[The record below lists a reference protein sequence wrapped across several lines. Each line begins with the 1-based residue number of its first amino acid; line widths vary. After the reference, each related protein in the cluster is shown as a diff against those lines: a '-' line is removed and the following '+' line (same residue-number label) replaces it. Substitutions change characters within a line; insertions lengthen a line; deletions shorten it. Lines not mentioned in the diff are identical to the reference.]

1 MLGLMQDYPLL
12 CHRIIEHAAKY
23 HGTQEVVTRSVEGP
37 IVRTN
42 YKQIYERALKV
53 SQMLQRDGI
62 KFGDRVAT
70 IAWNTWRHLECWYGI
85 MGIGAICHT
94 VNPRLFPEQI
104 AWIINHA
111 QDRIVMTDIT
121 FVPILEKIADK
132 LPSVERYVV
141 LTDRAHMPQTTL
153 KNVVAYED
161 WIAEADGKLKWEDF
175 DENTAA
181 AMCYTSGTTGDP
193 KGVLYSHRSNVLHA
207 LIANNIDALGASA
220 ADTMLPV
227 VPLFHANSWGIAF
240 SAPSMGTKLVF
251 PGPNLDGAS
260 VFELL
265 DTEKVTHTAGV
276 PTVWL
281 MLLQHISAKNL
292 KLPNLR
298 FVVCGGSAM
307 PRSMIKAFLDMGV
320 TVRHAWGMTEMS
332 PIGTLASLKP
342 PFSKLAG
349 DEQLDLLQTQ
359 GYPPFGVEMKI
370 TDDAGKELPWD
381 GKTFGRL
388 KVAGPAVSKAYFRVS
403 TDILDEDG
411 FFDTG
416 DVATIDPHG
425 YMRITDRSKDVIK
438 SGGEWI
444 SSIDLENLAVAHPA
458 VAEAAVIGVH
468 HPKWDERPLLIVQL
482 KQGQKATREEILKFM
497 EGKIAKWWMPDDV
510 AFVEGIPHTAT
521 GKILKTAL
529 RDQFKS
535 YSFPSAAG

>member
-1 MLGLMQDYPLL
+1 MRGLMQDWPLL
-12 CHRIIEHAAKY
+12 CHRIIEHAATY

-37 IVRTN
+37 IHRTN
-42 YKQIYERALKV
+42 YAAIRNRALKV
-53 SQMLQRDGI
+53 SQSLERDGI
-62 KFGDRVAT
+62 KLGDRVAT
-70 IAWNTWRHLECWYGI
+70 IAWNTWRHLEAWYGI

-94 VNPRLFPEQI
+94 VNPRLFPDQI

-111 QDRIVMTDIT
+111 EDRVVLTDLT

-141 LTDRAHMPQTTL
+141 LTDQAHMPQTTL
-153 KNVVAYED
+153 RNAVAYEE
-161 WIAEADGKLKWEDF
+161 WIGKSDGDFAWKTF

-207 LIANNIDALGASA
+207 LMANARDALGTSA
-220 ADTMLPV
+220 RDTMLPV

-240 SAPSMGTKLVF
+240 SAPSMGTKLVM
-251 PGPNLDGAS
+251 PGPKLDGAS
-260 VFELL
+260 VYELL
-265 DTEKVTHTAGV
+265 DTEKVTYTAGV

-281 MLLQHISAKNL
+281 MLLNYMAANNL
-292 KLPNLR
+292 ELPCLR
-298 FVVCGGSAM
+298 MVVCGGSAM
-307 PRSMIKAFLDMGV
+307 PRSMIKSFIDMGIE
-320 TVRHAWGMTEMS
+320 VRHAWGMTEMS
-332 PIGTLASLKP
+332 PLGTLAALKP
-342 PFSKLAG
+342 PFTELEG
-349 DEQLDLLQTQ
+349 EERLDVLQTQ
-359 GYPPFGVEMKI
+359 GFAPFGVQMKI
-370 TDDAGKELPWD
+370 TDDAGKKLPWD

-388 KVAGPAVSKAYFRVS
+388 KVSGPAVSKAYFRV
-403 TDILDEDG
+403 DANILDDEDY
-411 FFDTG
+411 FDTG
-416 DVATIDPHG
+416 DVATIDEHG

-482 KQGQKATREEILKFM
+482 RDGEKATRDDILKFM
-497 EGKIAKWWMPDDV
+497 DGKIAKWWMPDDV
-510 AFVEGIPHTAT
+510 AFVDGIPHTAT

-529 RDQFKS
+529 REQFKA
-535 YSFPSAAG
+535 YSFPNAAA